1 MLGLL
6 FFGHGGHEL
15 GKDRLERSTALGFV
29 GQRSAG
35 YFKGSG
41 IRCVVDALL

>member
-15 GKDRLERSTALGFV
+15 GKDRLERSTALRFV
-29 GQRSAG
+29 SQRSAG
-35 YFKGSG
+35 HLKGSG
-41 IRCVVDALL
+41 VGGVVDALL

>member
-15 GKDRLERSTALGFV
+15 GKDRLERSTALRFV
-29 GQRSAG
+29 SQRSAG
-35 YFKGSG
+35 YFEGSG
-41 IRCVVDALL
+41 VRGVVDALL